1 MDETKELILKAK
13 DGNETALVS
22 LLEAYKPLINSL
34 SKKYSSM
41 CENHPEWSDDF
52 FEEAQ
57 IAFYNA
63 IVTYDTANSSITF
76 GAYAKT
82 CIRNKLISFVRKLNA
97 KKRQKAV
104 LDTSCEVRTP
114 QDNVIWRELGEKLF
128 AVAEKTLSPY
138 EKKVLSLCYK
148 GYRAR
153 EIAIHVG
160 KSTKSVNNA
169 IFRIRS
175 KLKDTVK

>member
-1 MDETKELILKAK
+1 M
-13 DGNETALVS
+13 
-22 LLEAYKPLINSL
+22 
-34 SKKYSSM
+34 
-41 CENHPEWSDDF
+41 
-52 FEEAQ
+52 
-57 IAFYNA
+57 
-63 IVTYDTANSSITF
+63 
-76 GAYAKT
+76 
-82 CIRNKLISFVRKLNA
+82 RKLNA
-97 KKRQKAV
+97 KKRQKAM
-104 LDTSCEVRTP
+104 LDTSCDERTP

-148 GYRAR
+148 GYRAK